1 MLYQI
6 DMKREIQQLLN
17 VSYLIIIENEKK
29 QIHFFSNNK
38 EDKIVEKW

>member
-29 QIHFFSNNK
+29 QIHFFSNNN